1 MQLWESV
8 IIAVRALV
16 ANKLRTIL
24 TMLGIIIG
32 VGAVIALISI
42 GNGFRDQINQSF
54 SSLGTNVMWIAS
66 GRFNIFGPDEGE
78 TSRTTKQKPPQP
90 LTLADAEAIADPLQ
104 VSDVV
109 SVAPEYNANVGAVVR
124 GQREMSSEVTGVTP
138 EYETVRNFKVE
149 IGQFISEDH
158 VSRRARVAVLGSQVA
173 GELFEDYEYPLGE
186 TIRLNGIPFEVIGV
200 LEEKGQTGF
209 GPSQDNVI
217 AVPIT
222 TAQTRLDTS
231 GAYHGSLIVSSI
243 SIQATSPERMEA
255 ITDQITALMRARHR
269 LIEEDL
275 DDFTITSQSQLLE
288 FGNSFATGLTL
299 FLGSIAGIALL
310 VGGIGI
316 MNIMLVSVTERTR
329 EIGIR
334 KAVGA
339 KRQDILLQFLVE
351 SIVLALIG
359 GFMGIG
365 LGYGISKLIPA
376 LMPSFIESTVV
387 TLDSILL
394 ASGFAAV
401 IGLFF
406 GVYPAT
412 RAARL
417 KPIEALRY
425 E

>member
-1 MQLWESV
+1 MQLVESV
-8 IIAVRALV
+8 IIALRALI
-16 ANKLRTIL
+16 ANKLRTSL

-42 GNGFRDQINQSF
+42 GNGFRDQINRDF
-54 SSLGTNVMWIAS
+54 SSLGTNVIWIES
-66 GRFNIFGPDEGE
+66 GRFNIFGPDEVGS
-78 TSRTTKQKPPQP
+78 TARQKPPQP

-104 VSDVV
+104 VSDVAH
-109 SVAPEYNANVGAVVR
+109 VAPEYRPNVGSVVR
-124 GQREMSSEVTGVTP
+124 GQSEMSSQVTGVTP
-138 EYETVRNFKVE
+138 AYETARNFNVE
-149 IGQFISEDH
+149 IGQFITDEH
-158 VSRRARVAVLGSQVA
+158 VNRRARVAVLGFQVA
-173 GELFEDYEYPLGE
+173 AELFEAYEYPLGE
-186 TIRLNGIPFEVIGV
+186 TVRLDGIPFEVIGV
-200 LEEKGQTGF
+200 LEEKGQSGF
-209 GPSQDNVI
+209 GPSEDNVI
-217 AVPIT
+217 LVPIT
-222 TAQTRLDTS
+222 TAQTRLESS
-231 GAYHGSLIVSSI
+231 GAHRGSLIVSSI
-243 SIQATSPERMEA
+243 SIQASAQESMET
-255 ITDQITALMRARHR
+255 ISDQVTELMRARHR
-269 LIEEDL
+269 LGEEDL
-275 DDFTITSQSQLLE
+275 DDFTIISQSQLLE
-288 FGNSFATGLTL
+288 FGNTFATGLTL

-339 KRQDILLQFLVE
+339 KRRDILLQFLIE

-365 LGYGISKLIPA
+365 LGYGISKLIP
-376 LMPSFIESTVV
+376 LFLPDFIQSTVV
-387 TLDSILL
+387 TLDSVLL
-394 ASGFAAV
+394 ATGFAAT

-417 KPIEALRY
+417 KPIDALRY